1 MLRAWRKKTQKPEMA
16 LAHQLAAILK
26 ENLLKLEGEGGS
38 IYLRERSAE
47 MCVRVPPLP
56 APVAVIRIDGV
67 AHLPGLR
74 EGPWTRICD
83 YLLVFETG
91 NVSHAV
97 FVELK
102 KTWRDEQKPREQLRR
117 SLPILEYLRSAC
129 RIEYGPASSESPVKV
144 SYLLVC
150 EKGSTR
156 LDKQPVRADPA
167 ARIREETYED
177 ITIRTFIGTPLPL
190 AALALG

>member
-1 MLRAWRKKTQKPEMA
+1 MA
-16 LAHQLAAILK
+16 LADQLAAILK
-26 ENLLKLEGEGGS
+26 QNLLKLEGEGGS
-38 IYLRERSAE
+38 ISLQEESAE
-47 MCVRVPPLP
+47 MCVRVAPLP
-56 APVAVIRIDGV
+56 VPAAVIRIDRAG
-67 AHLPGLR
+67 HLPGLR
-74 EGPWTRICD
+74 EGRPWTRICD
-83 YLLVFETG
+83 YLLVFEIG

-102 KTWRDEQKPREQLRR
+102 KTWTDKQRPKEQLRR

-129 RIEYGPASSESPVKV
+129 RIEHRSASSESPVTV

-177 ITIRTFIGTPLPL
+177 ITIRTFIGTSLPL
-190 AALALG
+190 AALTPG